1 MIRGFYARLGVRLSI
16 FLLGRL
22 DLSANDVFPDIVLLA
37 QVEEFPDLGGTL
49 RSEPLG
55 ENVIR

>member
-1 MIRGFYARLGVRLSI
+1 MILEFYARLGVRLSI

-22 DLSANDVFPDIVLLA
+22 DLPANDVFPDIVLLA
-37 QVEEFPDLGGTL
+37 QVEEFPNLGGAL
-49 RSEPLG
+49 GSEPLG